1 MASLT
6 LRNIKKTFGKNQVL
20 KGIDLDVK
28 DGEFL
33 VFIGP
38 SGCGKTTLLRMIAG
52 LEVTKKGEGEIS
64 INGHIVNKMSPVR
77 RSVAM
82 VFQSLAL
89 YPHMTVGK
97 NIGFPL
103 RVATQGSL
111 ISRIRAKFGF
121 SGSHSSNSKKAV
133 KEAVD
138 RVAKILQI
146 EHLLDRLPAQLS
158 GGERQR
164 VAIGRAMVRNPQVFL
179 FDEPLSNLDPVLRG
193 QMRMELR
200 KLHEQLNATMIYVTH
215 DQVEAMSMGDRIVVI
230 NEGLAQQVGTPMEL
244 YDRPANT
251 FVAGFFGNPRVNLI
265 PATLTTADSQ
275 QARVEFAP
283 GLHAAAPFN
292 TEGVEVGS
300 KVIYG
305 IRPEHLQLAEAGEAG
320 ALAGTVQRLEL
331 MGDVVHVFVNLP
343 GVEEAICAKLKTGNA
358 LPAMG
363 APISLLIP
371 TDKAMLFDAEGLSFP
386 HAV

>member
-6 LRNIKKTFGKNQVL
+6 LRNIRKTFGRNQVL
-20 KGIDLDVK
+20 KGIDLDVN

-64 INGHIVNKMSPVR
+64 INGHIVNKMSPVK

-103 RVATQGSL
+103 RVATQGTL
-111 ISRIRAKFGF
+111 ISRIRAKFGL
-121 SGSHSSNSKKAV
+121 SGTHGSNSKKQVEDAV
-133 KEAVD
+133 N

-179 FDEPLSNLDPVLRG
+179 FDEPLSNLDPLLRS

-251 FVAGFFGNPRVNLI
+251 FVAGFFGNPRVNLV
-265 PATLTTADSQ
+265 PAKLIAANAAQSQ
-275 QARVEFAP
+275 VEFAP
-283 GLHAAAPFN
+283 GLRASAPFN
-292 TEGVEVGS
+292 TEGAETGTQ
-300 KVIYG
+300 VIYG
-305 IRPEHLQLAEAGEAG
+305 IRPEHLQIADAGIEG
-320 ALAGTVQRLEL
+320 ALTGTVQRLEL
-331 MGDVVHVFVNLP
+331 MGDVIHVFVNLP
-343 GVEEAICAKLKTGNA
+343 GVEEAVCAKLKTGNA
-358 LPAMG
+358 MPAVD
-363 APISLLIP
+363 APISLLVP
-371 TDKAMLFDAEGLSFP
+371 ADKAMLFNAEGLSFP
-386 HAV
+386 HAG

>member
-6 LRNIKKTFGKNQVL
+6 LRNIKKNFGKNQVL

-52 LEVTKKGEGEIS
+52 LEVTKKGEGEIC
-64 INGHIVNKMSPVR
+64 INGNLVNKLSPVKR
-77 RSVAM
+77 AVAM

-121 SGSHSSNSKKAV
+121 SGSHGSNSKKTV
-133 KEAVD
+133 EEAVN

-146 EHLLDRLPAQLS
+146 EHLLARLPSELS

-179 FDEPLSNLDPVLRG
+179 FDEPLSNLDPVLRS

-230 NEGLAQQVGTPMEL
+230 NEGLTQQVGTPMEL

-251 FVAGFFGNPRVNLI
+251 FVAGFFGSPRVNLI
-265 PATLTTADSQ
+265 PAKLITPDAQLSQ
-275 QARVEFAP
+275 VAFAP
-283 GLHAAAPFN
+283 GLQAAAPFN
-292 TEGVEVGS
+292 TESVEAGS
-300 KVIYG
+300 DVIFG
-305 IRPEHLQLAEAGEAG
+305 IRPEHLQLAEVGTEG
-320 ALAGTVQRLEL
+320 SLTGTVERLEL
-331 MGDVVHVFVNLP
+331 MGDVVHVFINLP
-343 GVEEAICAKLKTGNA
+343 GVAEAVCAKLKTGNIM
-358 LPAMG
+358 PAMG
-363 APISLLIP
+363 APIAITIP
-371 TDKAMLFDAEGLSFP
+371 QDKAMLFNAQGLSFT
-386 HAV
+386 HAA